1 MKTLEMA
8 KAKSPL
14 VDYAMDVDKEPV
26 ILTKNG
32 KPVAALISIKNS
44 DLETVRLSTNPIF
57 QNIISRSRS
66 HLKSKGGI
74 SGKEMRKRIESQSS

>member
-8 KAKSPL
+8 KAKAPL
-14 VDYAMDVDKEPV
+14 MDYARDVEKGPV

-32 KPVAALISIKNS
+32 KPFAALVSIKQS
-44 DLETVRLSTNPIF
+44 DLETIRLSANPTF
-57 QNIISRSRS
+57 QKIITRSRS

-74 SGKEMRKRIESQSS
+74 TENEMRKRLDSST